1 MSEEVITLPR
11 PEKSFK
17 SCFIPKNIAT
27 QAPLFFRTMLHS
39 TASSLVIL
47 NWDLSIIP
55 CMTLIHH
62 VLPNMF
68 PQTVAVG
75 LWLQSCWRGE
85 FSSAFSSLL
94 DFLAVPWER
103 GSHFILLIHPPLRW
117 FHRTKRQRVCAQQTS
132 APIIWTHPSLFFFF
146 LIFKN

>member
-1 MSEEVITLPR
+1 
-11 PEKSFK
+11 
-17 SCFIPKNIAT
+17 
-27 QAPLFFRTMLHS
+27 MLHS
-39 TASSLVIL
+39 IASSLVIL
-47 NWDLSIIP
+47 NWGLSITP

-103 GSHFILLIHPPLRW
+103 GSHFILLIHPPLHW

-146 LIFKN
+146 LTFLPLCLSISSRTELPSRKQARSEISKARTPKKWGKYH